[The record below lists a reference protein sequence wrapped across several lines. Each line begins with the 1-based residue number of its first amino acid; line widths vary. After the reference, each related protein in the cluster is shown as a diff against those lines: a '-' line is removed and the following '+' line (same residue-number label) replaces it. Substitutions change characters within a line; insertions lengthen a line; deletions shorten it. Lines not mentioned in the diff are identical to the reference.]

1 MKKRFY
7 LFAVLLLLAGG
18 LCACSNQADQLEKK
32 AAEQL
37 QLVLDDFTGYYV
49 NFYHKAAAEEDLF
62 TLADLVLISRVDE
75 ADTVAY
81 LNEAA
86 ALPQSELSELCVDL
100 ASEYEAIHAFP
111 FDAAQPEYIAFCNDM
126 YPVLEHLCNYLGE
139 PVPADVLPVESE
151 SVLTVPSTDSNMQ
164 TGDSGQTDP
173 AEPIP
178 NSRWDSS
185 DGYSLLFRNGIVYLG
200 TTMEDDSFILG
211 NGTAANY
218 TVEGTALIF
227 QAVND
232 PRTATFDYNGSEMV
246 DTNGEMFDAG
256 SRFTMSHPLS

>member
-18 LCACSNQADQLEKK
+18 LCACSNQANQLEEK

-49 NFYHKAAAEEDLF
+49 NFYYKAAAEEDLF

-86 ALPQSELSELCVDL
+86 ALPQSELSELCGDL
-100 ASEYEAIHAFP
+100 AAEYEVIHTFSY
-111 FDAAQPEYIAFCNDM
+111 DAAQSEYIAFCYDM
-126 YPVLEHLCNYLGE
+126 YPVLERLCNYLGE
-139 PVPADVLPVESE
+139 PVPTDVLPVESA
-151 SVLTVPSTDSNMQ
+151 SALPVPSTDGNTQ
-164 TGDSGQTDP
+164 AETAP
-173 AEPIP
+173 AEPIS

-200 TTMEDDSFILG
+200 TTMEDDSFILS

-218 TVEGTALIF
+218 TVKGAALVF
-227 QAVND
+227 QAVDD

-246 DTNGEMFDAG
+246 DTNGEMFDTG